1 MKRLIVCLCVVIC
14 LVGCDQKKE
23 EPTLYEQYVEELE
36 QQTTFVDDYPFSI
49 EASTEQITDDEVM
62 YHVIIDSPQEALY
75 QVKAMVIHD
84 KKTEDIYPSIG
95 VLDEPVNLVPGYIN
109 EEEGCVKGIA
119 LIGYLPYQNL
129 SSLELSFRLMVEWQ
143 DQSGISHK
151 IFILLPFDKEN
162 T

>member
-1 MKRLIVCLCVVIC
+1 MKKLIVSFLIIIC
-14 LVGCDQKKE
+14 LVGCEQKKE
-23 EPTLYEQYVEELE
+23 ESTLYEQYVEELE
-36 QQTTFVDDYPFSI
+36 QQTTFVDDYPFLI

-84 KKTEDIYPSIG
+84 QKTEDIYPSIG
-95 VLDEPVNLVPGYIN
+95 VLDAPVNLIPGYIK

-119 LIGYLPYQNL
+119 LVGYFPYQDS
-129 SSLELSFRLMVEWQ
+129 SSLDVSFRLMVEWQ
-143 DQSGISHK
+143 DQKGVSHK
-151 IFILLPFDKEN
+151 IYILLPFDKEN